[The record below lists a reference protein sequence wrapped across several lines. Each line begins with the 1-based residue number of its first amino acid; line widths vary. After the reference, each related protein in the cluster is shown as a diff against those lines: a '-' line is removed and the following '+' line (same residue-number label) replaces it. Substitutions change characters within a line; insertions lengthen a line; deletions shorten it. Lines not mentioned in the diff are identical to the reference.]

1 MVPVLNVFLENKKT
15 QDMKK
20 DITELYSFIDDFC
33 KIYHEQE
40 KQKLFPSQRT
50 RNRPCSMC
58 LSELLTIM
66 VMYHTSY
73 AKNFKYFYKSYVEY
87 LHKEDFPNAL
97 SYNRF
102 IELMPRLFLPLN
114 ILIHLLFGQE
124 TGTYFID
131 ATTIKACHNKRR
143 YRNKVFKGLA
153 KSGKASMGFFYGF
166 KLHLIINEKGEIIA
180 LKMTKGNVDDR
191 NPVHDLTKN
200 LTGNMYADKGYMKQN
215 LFLNLYERGLK
226 MVHGIKKNMDNKLM
240 DLQEKAMLRK
250 RNLIETVF
258 DYLKN
263 KMNLEHTR
271 HRSPINAFVHIISTL
286 VAYCLKKTKPS
297 IKPDFD
303 MGSCCGLIPN

>member
-1 MVPVLNVFLENKKT
+1 MFVWQQKQT

-33 KIYHEQE
+33 KIYESQE
-40 KQKLFPSQRT
+40 KQKLLPSQRT
-50 RNRPCSMC
+50 RNRPCEMS

-73 AKNFKYFYKSYVEY
+73 AKNFKYFYKTCVEY
-87 LHKEDFPNAL
+87 IHKGDFQNAL
-97 SYNRF
+97 SYNRYV
-102 IELMPRLFLPLN
+102 ELMPRLFLPLN
-114 ILIHLLFGQE
+114 ILTHLLFGEE

-153 KSGKASMGFFYGF
+153 KSGKSSMGFFYGF
-166 KLHLIINEKGEIIA
+166 KLHLIINEKGEIVA

-191 NPVHDLTKN
+191 TPVPDLTKN
-200 LTGNMYADKGYMKQN
+200 LTGNMYADKGYIKQN

-240 DLQEKAMLRK
+240 DLNEKAMLKK

-297 IKPDFD
+297 IKHDVD